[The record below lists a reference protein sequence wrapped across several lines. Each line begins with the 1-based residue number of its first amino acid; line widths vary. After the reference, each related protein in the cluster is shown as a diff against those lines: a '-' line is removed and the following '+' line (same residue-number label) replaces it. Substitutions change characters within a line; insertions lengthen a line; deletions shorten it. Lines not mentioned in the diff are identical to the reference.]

1 MTKATHDLAPGRMVS
16 DAEPHTRRPAPM
28 TGDRGVPDPRRE
40 LFGRVT
46 GVIYW
51 FVIVEICFLLAA
63 APGFIGILLLER
75 APSNLPLYALC
86 LVPVGPA
93 FSAAMSAMAARGRD
107 EELSVWP
114 RFWRAYLGNLRDV
127 LFVWIPALVVAT
139 ILGMNIAF
147 GGVVGVD
154 GFFIGASVV
163 LLVFVALW
171 SANGVVIAS
180 HFRFR
185 ARDTARLALYYLAAK
200 PLVTLGSLSYL
211 VLATAI
217 VAFSSDWVLA
227 LLAVFFAAFA
237 RVVARPMIADITARF
252 VAPDEA

>member
-1 MTKATHDLAPGRMVS
+1 
-16 DAEPHTRRPAPM
+16 M

-63 APGFIGILLLER
+63 APGLIGILLLER

-86 LVPVGPA
+86 LVPLGPA
-93 FSAAMSAMAARGRD
+93 FSAAMSAMAAMAARGRD

-114 RFWRAYLGNLRDV
+114 RFWRAYVGNLRDV

-200 PLVTLGSLSYL
+200 PLVTLGTLSYL

-237 RVVARPMIADITARF
+237 RVVARPMIADITGRF
-252 VAPDEA
+252 VAPDGP